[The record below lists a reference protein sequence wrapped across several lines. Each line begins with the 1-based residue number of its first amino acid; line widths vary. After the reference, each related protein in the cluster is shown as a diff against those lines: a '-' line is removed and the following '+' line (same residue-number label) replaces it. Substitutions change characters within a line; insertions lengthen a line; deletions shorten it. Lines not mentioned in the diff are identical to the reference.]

1 MKLISVS
8 EAKAKLTALV
18 QSSKTEDVALLRYG
32 HPEAYIL
39 SAERYEELMDRLED
53 LDDSLA
59 VEQFRRNP
67 EPTME
72 AGEFFRRLRKDES
85 VSA

>member
-8 EAKAKLTALV
+8 EPKAKLIALG
-18 QSSKTEDVALLRYG
+18 QSSKTEDIALLPYG
-32 HPEAYIL
+32 RPEAYIL
-39 SAERYEELMDRLED
+39 SAERYDELMGQLED

-59 VEQFRRNP
+59 VEQFRRDP

-72 AGEFFRRLRKDES
+72 AGEFFRRLREGES